1 MKQKFILTACLAI
14 LFAFSIEEIQ
24 AQTEQPSKTVI
35 VKTIKVDEKGN
46 ETIDIEKYEGE
57 AADRFID
64 EDKRIKEEI
73 MIDVEVELDEEG
85 NDKTVVKE
93 RRQYRMKVKDGNGEE
108 KLIEW
113 TGEGEMP
120 AEMKK
125 YMEDNDVDF
134 KKKEKRVIKKK
145 MKKKEDAEDYEM
157 IFMDKDGNKQV
168 LKWDGE
174 GEMPAEMKKSL
185 EENDID
191 IVKILGDLD
200 VDVKKGDRQ
209 DVYKMKFIDE
219 DGKETLLEW
228 NGEGEMPEEMS
239 KHMKDHNIWI
249 NDTDDGHT
257 VVRIEDHVVE
267 DKNQNKAQLGVMI
280 EDHTA
285 GVRITDFVEG
295 SNAERAGLM
304 KDDVISLLNGK
315 QITDI
320 ESLVNGLSSFKA
332 GDTVEIS
339 YIRGDVEKTIKVL
352 LSPRSPSKE
361 KRYKWKSVEKDN

>member
-24 AQTEQPSKTVI
+24 AQTEQSSKKVI
-35 VKTIKVDEKGN
+35 VKTVKVDEKGN
-46 ETIDIEKYEGE
+46 ETIDVEEYEGE
-57 AADRFID
+57 AADRFLD
-64 EDKRIKEEI
+64 EDKRLKEEI
-73 MIDVEVELDEEG
+73 MIDVEVELDEDG

-93 RRQYRMKVKDGNGEE
+93 RRQYRMKIKDEKGEE

-113 TGEGEMP
+113 DGDGEMP
-120 AEMKK
+120 EEMKK
-125 YMEDNDVDF
+125 YMDENDVDF
-134 KKKEKRVIKKK
+134 KKEEKRIIKKK
-145 MKKKEDAEDYEM
+145 MKKKEDTEEYEM
-157 IFMDKDGNKQV
+157 IFMDKDGKKQV
-168 LKWDGE
+168 LKWDGN

-185 EENDID
+185 EDKDID
-191 IVKILGDLD
+191 IAKIMGDLN
-200 VDVKKGDRQ
+200 VDVEKGDRQ
-209 DVYKMKFIDE
+209 DAYKMKFIDE
-219 DGKETLLEW
+219 DGKETLMEW
-228 NGEGEMPEEMS
+228 DGNGEMPEEMA
-239 KHMKDHNIWI
+239 KHMKEHNIFI
-249 NDTDDGHT
+249 DDKDDGHT

-267 DKNQNKAQLGVMI
+267 DKNKNKAQLGVMI

-295 SNAERAGLM
+295 SNAERAGLK

-320 ESLVNGLSSFKA
+320 ESLVNGLAPFKA

-352 LSPRSPSKE
+352 LSPRSPNKE
-361 KRYKWKSVEKDN
+361 KRFKWKSVEKDN